1 MVKERGFQIDQE
13 RRNSNP
19 QKSLYYADFFS
30 IQKIEYLK
38 ISPPRG
44 LANATPSCRNVTFLF
59 NDVSDSCFNGEG
71 EEISHLKYKA
81 VFGGYLRAKKAHTNF

>member
-19 QKSLYYADFFS
+19 QKSIYYADFFS

-44 LANATPSCRNVTFLF
+44 LANAYAVLEVLSSAV
-59 NDVSDSCFNGEG
+59 NDV
-71 EEISHLKYKA
+71 
-81 VFGGYLRAKKAHTNF
+81 

>member
-1 MVKERGFQIDQE
+1 MRCFVIFAKKRTDGRLVLGSVPGAT
-13 RRNSNP
+13 RRNP
-19 QKSLYYADFFS
+19 RT
-30 IQKIEYLK
+30 LK
-38 ISPPRG
+38 IFKNKPI
-44 LANATPSCRNVTFLF
+44 TPSCRNVTFLF

>member
-44 LANATPSCRNVTFLF
+44 LANARKRPKLGAARLRN
-59 NDVSDSCFNGEG
+59 
-71 EEISHLKYKA
+71 
-81 VFGGYLRAKKAHTNF
+81 RAELDANFRADARK

>member
-19 QKSLYYADFFS
+19 QKSIYYADYFS

-44 LANATPSCRNVTFLF
+44 LANALHRKERDNPGVGSITTMVKDKQCQASTVNQ
-59 NDVSDSCFNGEG
+59 
-71 EEISHLKYKA
+71 I
-81 VFGGYLRAKKAHTNF
+81 

>member
-19 QKSLYYADFFS
+19 QKSIYYADFFS

-44 LANATPSCRNVTFLF
+44 LANA
-59 NDVSDSCFNGEG
+59 
-71 EEISHLKYKA
+71 K
-81 VFGGYLRAKKAHTNF
+81 GYLTGPHTDVVTWVEVRQRASHFISFSLTTLHDVGLSDALALISVFF